1 MRGQDRALARRIPEH
16 LRTMAPELTKQLERA
31 RRSLEKNKLRDA
43 VEEYQAIFDESP
55 SNQEAILALGDLYVR
70 LNEPV
75 RAAHYYG
82 LQFDRLLD
90 SSDTAKASAIY
101 ARFLRGVPQPAERL
115 IRYAVQL
122 QKQNRVAEAVEQYNA
137 AAERYHEMN
146 QEQEALGCYEKI
158 AQLDSENPNRH
169 LSVAELAE
177 KLGQKE
183 MASHSYLRAGQLCQ
197 SLGEIDLA
205 LEYFRHAHE
214 LAPND
219 RTIALFFAEAKL
231 RHGDPAGAVELL
243 DPFAAGETDT
253 TFLALFGEGLL
264 RTGQLDRARDAFV
277 AFYRQK
283 QEGFT
288 KMFELAGA
296 YIRTGQDEKGADV
309 LMVTKEWMKSIRREN
324 EFAAQVDRM
333 TTVYPNSL
341 DLARLVAALYEE
353 LNRETKYFDSLV
365 HLFDLYFEA
374 GNIKAACDVLDR
386 LVDIDPYDYRNHQ
399 RIAKL
404 QGKADAAFLKNI
416 LARAAKAASVI
427 TRPEGFNSGGTRGER
442 PAPQQEEH
450 KAQQALDD
458 LIVQVEIFL
467 QYSLHAKAVER
478 LEKIAEI
485 FPDEEEKN
493 ERLHDLFERANWWP
507 KGKKKPTPK
516 AAAPV
521 APGVPAA
528 SPAPPVAGIL
538 GFDVDTQRDLSQ
550 ISEFTRLMYR
560 QASPR
565 EVVTAAAQEIGKY
578 LNVSR
583 CIVEVLGGK
592 DEEPLA
598 AEFTGPG
605 IVPAGSAQIASLVSM
620 LATSAPDTLGG
631 IELSGPGIPALR
643 ELKLETVLGVRL
655 VDKETR
661 APSGAVLVG
670 SERMRQ
676 WRPNDSFF
684 LQAVGDQ
691 ILISA
696 NHTRTQAVVRTMAF
710 ADEKTGLVS
719 RGAYVACL
727 LAESSRA
734 RAQNTPVS
742 LVILHIHSGGEL
754 LRQHGDAAF
763 EKYIE
768 QLARSLRGAV
778 RQTDLAVKY
787 TAWSLAFILPDTN
800 AGSAKLLAEKLRQTA
815 SAVPAPWNGGE
826 GLSLSAVIAEAAYRP
841 SDDNEDRVTEW
852 INRAEAGLDEIR
864 QKTDEKILVLAS
876 P

>member
-1 MRGQDRALARRIPEH
+1 
-16 LRTMAPELTKQLERA
+16 MAEITKQLERA

-43 VEEYQAIFDESP
+43 AEEYQAIFDEAP
-55 SNQEAILALGDLYVR
+55 ANQEAILALGDLYVR

-90 SSDTAKASAIY
+90 SSDTAKAAAIY
-101 ARFLRGVPQPAERL
+101 GRFLRGVPQPAERL

-122 QKQNRVAEAVEQYNA
+122 QKQNRIAEAVEQYNA

-146 QEQEALGCYEKI
+146 QEVEALGCYEKI
-158 AQLDSENPNRH
+158 SQLDSENPNRH
-169 LSVAELAE
+169 LAVAELAE

-183 MASHSYLRAGQLCQ
+183 LSSHSYLRAGQLCQ

-214 LAPND
+214 LGPND
-219 RTIALFFAEAKL
+219 RTVALFFAEARL
-231 RHGDPAGAVELL
+231 RHGNPGGAVELL
-243 DPFAAGETDT
+243 DPFAAGESDT

-283 QEGFT
+283 QDGFT

-296 YIRTGQDEKGADV
+296 YIRTGEDEKGADV
-309 LMVTKEWMKSIRREN
+309 LQVTKEWMRSVRREN

-341 DLARLVAALYEE
+341 ELAKLVAQLYEE
-353 LNRETKYFDSLV
+353 LNRETKFFDSLV
-365 HLFDLYFEA
+365 HLFDLYFDA

-404 QGKADAAFLKNI
+404 QGKADPAFLKNI

-427 TRPEGFNSGGTRGER
+427 TRPEGFNAGGTRGDR

-478 LEKIAEI
+478 LERIAEI
-485 FPDEEEKN
+485 FPGEEDKN
-493 ERLHDLFERANWWP
+493 ERLHNLFERANWWP
-507 KGKKKPTPK
+507 KGKPKPAPKITPS
-516 AAAPV
+516 ATV

-528 SPAPPVAGIL
+528 SPAAPVGGIL

-550 ISEFTRLMYR
+550 ISDFTRLMYR
-560 QASPR
+560 QATPR
-565 EVVTAAAQEIGKY
+565 EVVAAAAQEIGKY

-583 CIVEVLGGK
+583 CIVEIDSGK
-592 DEEPLA
+592 GEEPLT

-605 IVPAGSAQIASLVSM
+605 IVPAASTQISSIISM
-620 LATSAPDTLGG
+620 LGSSPPDTLGG
-631 IELSGPGIPALR
+631 IELSGPGYPALR
-643 ELKLETVLGVRL
+643 ELKLETMLGVRL

-696 NHTRTQAVVRTMAF
+696 NHTKTQAVVRTMAF

-742 LVILHIHSGGEL
+742 LVILHVDGGGEL
-754 LRQHGDAAF
+754 MRAHGDAAF

-768 QLARSLRGAV
+768 QLARSLRSAV

-800 AGSAKLLAEKLRQTA
+800 SGSAKLLAEKLRATA
-815 SAVPAPWNGGE
+815 SAVQAPWNGE

-852 INRAEAGLDEIR
+852 INRAEAGLDEVR
-864 QKTDEKILVLAS
+864 AKAEEKILVLAT

>member
-1 MRGQDRALARRIPEH
+1 
-16 LRTMAPELTKQLERA
+16 
-31 RRSLEKNKLRDA
+31 
-43 VEEYQAIFDESP
+43 V
-55 SNQEAILALGDLYVR
+55 
-70 LNEPV
+70 
-75 RAAHYYG
+75 
-82 LQFDRLLD
+82 
-90 SSDTAKASAIY
+90 
-101 ARFLRGVPQPAERL
+101 
-115 IRYAVQL
+115 
-122 QKQNRVAEAVEQYNA
+122 
-137 AAERYHEMN
+137 
-146 QEQEALGCYEKI
+146 
-158 AQLDSENPNRH
+158 
-169 LSVAELAE
+169 
-177 KLGQKE
+177 
-183 MASHSYLRAGQLCQ
+183 
-197 SLGEIDLA
+197 
-205 LEYFRHAHE
+205 
-214 LAPND
+214 
-219 RTIALFFAEAKL
+219 ALFFAEAKL

-243 DPFAAGETDT
+243 DPFAEGETDT

-283 QEGFT
+283 QDGFT

-309 LMVTKEWMKSIRREN
+309 LNVTKEWMKMVRREN

-341 DLARLVAALYEE
+341 ELARLVAALYEE

-374 GNIKAACDVLDR
+374 GMIKAACDVLDR

-404 QGKADAAFLKNI
+404 QGKADPVFLKNI
-416 LARAAKAASVI
+416 LARAAKAASII
-427 TRPEGFNSGGTRGER
+427 TRPEGFGATGTRGER
-442 PAPQQEEH
+442 PGQQPEEH
-450 KAQQALDD
+450 RAHQALDD
-458 LIVQVEIFL
+458 LMVQVEIFL

-485 FPDEEEKN
+485 FPGEEEKN
-493 ERLHDLFERANWWP
+493 ERLHNLFDRAGWWP
-507 KGKKKPTPK
+507 GGKKKPAPK
-516 AAAPV
+516 PVQASV

-528 SPAPPVAGIL
+528 SAAAPIAGIL

-560 QASPR
+560 QATPR

-578 LNVSR
+578 MNVSR
-583 CIVEVLGGK
+583 CIVSVTGGK
-592 DEEPLA
+592 EDEPLT

-605 IVPAGSAQIASLVSM
+605 IVPAGSAQISSIVSM
-620 LATSAPDTLGG
+620 LETSPPDSLGG

-742 LVILHIHSGGEL
+742 LVILHVDSGGDL
-754 LRQHGDAAF
+754 LRQYGDTAF

-800 AGSAKLLAEKLRQTA
+800 AGSAKMLAEKLRQTA
-815 SAVPAPWNGGE
+815 SAVQAPWNGE
-826 GLSLSAVIAEAAYRP
+826 GLSLSAVIAEAANRP

-852 INRAEAGLDEIR
+852 INRAEVGLDEVR
-864 QKTDEKILVLAS
+864 SKTDEKVLVLAS

>member
-1 MRGQDRALARRIPEH
+1 
-16 LRTMAPELTKQLERA
+16 MAPEITKQLERA

-43 VEEYQAIFDESP
+43 AEEYQAIFDEMP

-90 SSDTAKASAIY
+90 SSDTAKAAAIY

-122 QKQNRVAEAVEQYNA
+122 QKQNRIAEAVEQYNA

-158 AQLDSENPNRH
+158 AQLDSENPTRH

-197 SLGEIDLA
+197 TLGEIDLA

-214 LAPND
+214 LAPQD
-219 RTIALFFAEAKL
+219 RTVALFFAEARL

-243 DPFAAGETDT
+243 DPFADGETDT

-283 QEGFT
+283 QDGFT

-309 LMVTKEWMKSIRREN
+309 LYVTKEWMKAIRREN

-341 DLARLVAALYEE
+341 ELARLVAALYEE

-374 GNIKAACDVLDR
+374 GTIKAACDVLDR

-404 QGKADAAFLKNI
+404 QGKADPTFLKNI

-427 TRPEGFNSGGTRGER
+427 TRPEGFNVGGTRGDR
-442 PAPQQEEH
+442 PAPQGEEH

-485 FPDEEEKN
+485 FPDEEDKN
-493 ERLHDLFERANWWP
+493 ERLHNLFERANWWP
-507 KGKKKPTPK
+507 KGKKKPAPK
-516 AAAPV
+516 SAAPPV
-521 APGVPAA
+521 APGIPAA
-528 SPAPPVAGIL
+528 SPAAPAAGIL

-560 QASPR
+560 QATPK
-565 EVVTAAAQEIGKY
+565 EVVSAAALEIGKY
-578 LNVSR
+578 MNVSR
-583 CIVEVLGGK
+583 CIVEVAGGK
-592 DEEPLA
+592 DDEPLTT
-598 AEFTGPG
+598 EFTGPG
-605 IVPAGSAQIASLVSM
+605 IFAAGSAQIQSLISM
-620 LATSAPDTLGG
+620 LATSPPDTLGG

-661 APSGAVLVG
+661 APSGALLVG

-676 WRPNDSFF
+676 WRANDSFF

-742 LVILHIHSGGEL
+742 LVILHIQGGGEL
-754 LRQHGDAAF
+754 LRQHGDTAF

-800 AGSAKLLAEKLRQTA
+800 AGSAKVLAEKLRHAA
-815 SAVPAPWNGGE
+815 STVPAPWNGGE
-826 GLSLSAVIAEAAYRP
+826 PLPLSAVIAEAAYRP

-852 INRAEAGLDEIR
+852 LNRAESGLDAVR
-864 QKTDEKILVLAS
+864 EKPEEKLLVLAT

>member
-1 MRGQDRALARRIPEH
+1 
-16 LRTMAPELTKQLERA
+16 MAEIAKQLERA

-43 VEEYQAIFDESP
+43 VEEYQAIFDEAP

-90 SSDTAKASAIY
+90 ASDTAKAAAIY
-101 ARFLRGVPQPAERL
+101 GRFLRGVPQPAERL

-122 QKQNRVAEAVEQYNA
+122 QKQNRIAEAVEQYNA

-146 QEQEALGCYEKI
+146 QEAEALGCYEKI

-169 LSVAELAE
+169 LQVAELAE
-177 KLGQKE
+177 KLGQKDLS
-183 MASHSYLRAGQLCQ
+183 SHSYLRAGQLCQ

-219 RTIALFFAEAKL
+219 RTVALFFAEARL
-231 RHGDPAGAVELL
+231 RHGNPAGAVELL
-243 DPFAAGETDT
+243 DPFAAGESDT

-264 RTGQLDRARDAFV
+264 RTSQLDRARDAFV

-283 QEGFT
+283 QDGFT

-296 YIRTGQDEKGADV
+296 YIRTGEDEKGADV
-309 LMVTKEWMKSIRREN
+309 LQVTKEWMKSVRREN

-341 DLARLVAALYEE
+341 ELAKLVAQLYEE

-365 HLFDLYFEA
+365 HLFDLYFDS

-404 QGKADAAFLKNI
+404 QGKADPAFLKNI

-427 TRPEGFNSGGTRGER
+427 TRPEGFNAGGTRGER

-478 LEKIAEI
+478 LERIAEI
-485 FPDEEEKN
+485 FPGEEEKN
-493 ERLHDLFERANWWP
+493 ERLHNLFERANWWP
-507 KGKKKPTPK
+507 KGKPKPAPK
-516 AAAPV
+516 ATPAPTV
-521 APGVPAA
+521 APGIPAA
-528 SPAPPVAGIL
+528 SPAAPVAGIL

-560 QASPR
+560 QATPH
-565 EVVTAAAQEIGKY
+565 EVANAAALEIGKY

-583 CIVEVLGGK
+583 CIVEIDAGK
-592 DEEPLA
+592 DEPPLT

-605 IVPAGSAQIASLVSM
+605 IVPAASTQIASIVAM
-620 LATSAPDTLGG
+620 LGSSPPDTLGG

-696 NHTRTQAVVRTMAF
+696 NHTKTQAVVRTMAF

-742 LVILHIHSGGEL
+742 LVILHVDGGGEL
-754 LRQHGDAAF
+754 MRAHGDAAF

-768 QLARSLRGAV
+768 QLARSLRSAV

-800 AGSAKLLAEKLRQTA
+800 SGSAKLLAEKLRATA
-815 SAVPAPWNGGE
+815 TTVQAPWNGE

-852 INRAEAGLDEIR
+852 INRAEAGLDEVR
-864 QKTDEKILVLAS
+864 AKAEEKILVLAS

>member
-1 MRGQDRALARRIPEH
+1 
-16 LRTMAPELTKQLERA
+16 MAEIAKQLERA

-43 VEEYQAIFDESP
+43 AEEYQAIFDEAP
-55 SNQEAILALGDLYVR
+55 GNQEAILALGDLYVR

-90 SSDTAKASAIY
+90 SSDTAKAAAIY
-101 ARFLRGVPQPAERL
+101 GRFLRGVPQPAERL

-122 QKQNRVAEAVEQYNA
+122 QKQNRIAEAVEQYNA

-146 QEQEALGCYEKI
+146 QETEALGCYEKI
-158 AQLDSENPNRH
+158 SQLDSENPNRH
-169 LSVAELAE
+169 LAVAELAE

-183 MASHSYLRAGQLCQ
+183 LSSHSYLRAGQLCQ

-214 LAPND
+214 LGPND
-219 RTIALFFAEAKL
+219 RTVALFFAEARL
-231 RHGDPAGAVELL
+231 RHGNPAGAVELL
-243 DPFAAGETDT
+243 DPFADGESDT

-283 QEGFT
+283 QDGFT

-296 YIRTGQDEKGADV
+296 YIRTGEDDKGADV
-309 LMVTKEWMKSIRREN
+309 LQVTKEWMKSVRREN

-341 DLARLVAALYEE
+341 ELAKLVAQLYEE

-365 HLFDLYFEA
+365 HLFDLYFDA

-404 QGKADAAFLKNI
+404 QGKADPAFLKNI

-427 TRPEGFNSGGTRGER
+427 TRPEGFNAGGTRGDR

-478 LEKIAEI
+478 LERIAEI
-485 FPDEEEKN
+485 FPGEEEKN
-493 ERLHDLFERANWWP
+493 ERLHNLFDRANWWP
-507 KGKKKPTPK
+507 KGKTKPAPK
-516 AAAPV
+516 TVPAATV

-528 SPAPPVAGIL
+528 SPGAPVAGIL

-560 QASPR
+560 QATPR
-565 EVVTAAAQEIGKY
+565 EVVTAAALEIGKY

-583 CIVEVLGGK
+583 CIVEIDGGK
-592 DEEPLA
+592 DEEPLT

-605 IVPAGSAQIASLVSM
+605 IVPAASTQIASIVSM
-620 LATSAPDTLGG
+620 LGSSPPDTLGG
-631 IELSGPGIPALR
+631 IELSGPGYPALR
-643 ELKLETVLGVRL
+643 ELKLETMLGVRL

-742 LVILHIHSGGEL
+742 LVILHVDGGGEL
-754 LRQHGDAAF
+754 IRAHGDAAF

-800 AGSAKLLAEKLRQTA
+800 SGSAKLLAEKLRATA
-815 SAVPAPWNGGE
+815 SAVQAPWNGE

-841 SDDNEDRVTEW
+841 ADDNEDRVTEW

-864 QKTDEKILVLAS
+864 AKADEKILVLTS

>member
-1 MRGQDRALARRIPEH
+1 
-16 LRTMAPELTKQLERA
+16 MAEITKQLERA

-43 VEEYQAIFDESP
+43 AEEYQAIFDEAP
-55 SNQEAILALGDLYVR
+55 ANQEAILALGDLYVR

-90 SSDTAKASAIY
+90 SSDTAKAAAIY
-101 ARFLRGVPQPAERL
+101 GRFLRGVPQPAERL

-122 QKQNRVAEAVEQYNA
+122 QKQNRIAEAVEQYNA

-146 QEQEALGCYEKI
+146 QEVEALGCYEKI
-158 AQLDSENPNRH
+158 SQLDSENPNRH
-169 LSVAELAE
+169 LAVAELAE

-183 MASHSYLRAGQLCQ
+183 LSSHSYLRAGQLCQ

-214 LAPND
+214 LGPND
-219 RTIALFFAEAKL
+219 RTVALFFAEARL
-231 RHGDPAGAVELL
+231 RHGNPGGAVELL
-243 DPFAAGETDT
+243 DPFAAGESDT

-283 QEGFT
+283 QDGFT

-296 YIRTGQDEKGADV
+296 YIRTGEDEKGADV
-309 LMVTKEWMKSIRREN
+309 LQVTKEWMRSVRREN

-341 DLARLVAALYEE
+341 ELAKLVAQLYEE
-353 LNRETKYFDSLV
+353 LNRETKFFDSLV
-365 HLFDLYFEA
+365 HLFDLYFDA

-404 QGKADAAFLKNI
+404 QGKADPAFLKNI

-427 TRPEGFNSGGTRGER
+427 TRPEGFNAGGTRGDR

-478 LEKIAEI
+478 LERIAEI
-485 FPDEEEKN
+485 FPGEEDKN
-493 ERLHDLFERANWWP
+493 ERLHNLFERANWWP
-507 KGKKKPTPK
+507 KGKPKPAPKITPS
-516 AAAPV
+516 ATV

-528 SPAPPVAGIL
+528 SPAAPLGGIL

-550 ISEFTRLMYR
+550 ISDFTRLMYR
-560 QASPR
+560 QATPR
-565 EVVTAAAQEIGKY
+565 EVVAAAAQEIGKY

-583 CIVEVLGGK
+583 CIVEIDSGK
-592 DEEPLA
+592 DEDPLT

-605 IVPAGSAQIASLVSM
+605 IVPAASTQIASIVSM
-620 LATSAPDTLGG
+620 LGSSPPDTLGG
-631 IELSGPGIPALR
+631 IELSGPGYPALR
-643 ELKLETVLGVRL
+643 ELKLETMLGVRL

-696 NHTRTQAVVRTMAF
+696 NHTKTQAVVRTMAF
-710 ADEKTGLVS
+710 ADEITGLVS

-742 LVILHIHSGGEL
+742 LVILHVDGGGEL
-754 LRQHGDAAF
+754 MRAHGDAAF

-768 QLARSLRGAV
+768 QLARSLRSAV

-800 AGSAKLLAEKLRQTA
+800 SGSAKLLAEKLRATA
-815 SAVPAPWNGGE
+815 SAVQAPWNGE

-852 INRAEAGLDEIR
+852 INRAEAGLDEVR
-864 QKTDEKILVLAS
+864 AKAEEKILVLAS